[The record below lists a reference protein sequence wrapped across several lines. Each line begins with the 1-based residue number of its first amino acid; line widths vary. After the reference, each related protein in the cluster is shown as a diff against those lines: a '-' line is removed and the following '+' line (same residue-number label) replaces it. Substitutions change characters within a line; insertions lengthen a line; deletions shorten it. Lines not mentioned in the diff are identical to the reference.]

1 VEMVLET
8 VQEKSLGVIFL
19 DLMMPEMN
27 GFEFIEELKKN
38 LEHRSIPIVVFTSK
52 DLTQADRLALNG

>member
-1 VEMVLET
+1 
-8 VQEKSLGVIFL
+8 
-19 DLMMPEMN
+19 MMPEMD

-38 LEHRSIPIVVFTSK
+38 LEHRSIPIVVLTSK